1 MTDPDAPEWASY
13 AAERHDAEMHTP
25 PPLRNERWN
34 GTGWSEM
41 PEKGELM
48 EVDRD

>member
-1 MTDPDAPEWASY
+1 MNPDGIYDY
-13 AAERHDAEMHTP
+13 ARERHDAEMHTP

-34 GTGWSEM
+34 GYWQEM

-48 EVDRD
+48 ERGENS